1 MGDGGKTIDLHA
13 PERPGTLAP
22 IPMRVLVLAPQPF
35 YQPRGTPIAVRMLVK
50 TLAEAGHEVDLL
62 TYHEGEDISLG
73 GAQLHRIAS
82 LPFVENIRPGFSL
95 KKVICDVVMAIKA
108 AQMVRR
114 NEYDVVHAVEEA
126 SFIARGLRELT
137 RTPYVFDM
145 DSSMSQQIASEY
157 SIARP
162 FRPFM
167 EAMEAWAIRGSAAT
181 VVMCKALEERV
192 TEASPNTPVL
202 RLEDVSTLDDTE
214 VEEDLRRD
222 YSIEGPMIMYVGN
235 LERYQGIDLLID
247 AFRLVAEKDEEAHL
261 VIIGGSD
268 EHIDQ
273 YRAQAADREI
283 SDRVHFPG
291 PRPLHHLGGY
301 LRQADI
307 LVSPRIEGANTP
319 MKIYSY
325 LDSGRPVVATRK
337 RTHTQV
343 LDDEIAMLA
352 EAAPKAMAE
361 AIHRLIRDEDLQ
373 DRLAANA
380 RKRVAEEYSP
390 EAFRRKLT
398 GFYET
403 LEQDIL
409 ASGGRGEKEAFAGTV
424 Q

>member
-1 MGDGGKTIDLHA
+1 MEGKTIDLHA
-13 PERPGTLAP
+13 PERTGTLAP
-22 IPMRVLVLAPQPF
+22 LLPMRILVLAPQPF

-62 TYHEGEDISLG
+62 TYHEGESVPLG
-73 GAQLHRIAS
+73 GAQVHRIAS
-82 LPFVENIRPGFSL
+82 LPFVENITPGFSL
-95 KKVICDVVMAIKA
+95 KKVICDVVMAIRA
-108 AQMVRR
+108 AQMARR
-114 NEYDVVHAVEEA
+114 NEYDVIHAVEEA
-126 SFIARGLRELT
+126 SFIARGLRGLT

-145 DSSMSQQIASEY
+145 DSSMPQQIANEY
-157 SIARP
+157 PAARP
-162 FRPFM
+162 FRPLM
-167 EAMEAWAIRGSAAT
+167 EAMEAWAIRSSAAT
-181 VVMCKALEERV
+181 VVVCKALEDRV
-192 TEASPNTPVL
+192 REAAPDTPVL
-202 RLEDVSTLDDTE
+202 RLEDVSMLDDTE

-222 YSIEGPMIMYVGN
+222 YSVEGAMIMYVGN
-235 LERYQGIDLLID
+235 LKSYQGIDLLID
-247 AFRLVAEKDEEAHL
+247 AFRLVCERDDEAHL

-273 YRAQAADREI
+273 YQAQAADRGVAE
-283 SDRVHFPG
+283 RVHFPG
-291 PRPLHHLGGY
+291 PRPLQYLGAY

-307 LVSPRIEGANTP
+307 LVSPRIEGTNTP

-352 EAAPKAMAE
+352 EPTPESMAE
-361 AIHRLIRDEDLQ
+361 AMHRLIRDEDLR

-398 GFYET
+398 RFYET

-409 ASGGRGEKEAFAGTV
+409 ASGGRGEDEAFAKTV